1 MTLKTHEKKRIEI
14 MIEAAALYRI
24 IEVLDRFGV
33 TGYTVLPA
41 LAGRGMSGDWQRDDA
56 FGDTARIVSVVCI
69 TDPSKEEDVL
79 LATKD
84 IVERYIG
91 IVSVCDVK
99 VLRSEHF

>member
-1 MTLKTHEKKRIEI
+1 
-14 MIEAAALYRI
+14 MIEAEDLNRI
-24 IEVLDRFGV
+24 VEVLDRFGV

-41 LAGRGMSGDWQRDDA
+41 LAGRGMSGDWQRDDV

-69 TDPSKEEDVL
+69 TDRSKKDDVL
-79 LATKD
+79 LAVRG

-91 IVSVCDVK
+91 IVSVCDVE

>member
-1 MTLKTHEKKRIEI
+1 MTLKTHKKKAHRNHDRSGS
-14 MIEAAALYRI
+14 AASDYRS
-24 IEVLDRFGV
+24 LDRFGV

-41 LAGRGMSGDWQRDDA
+41 LAGRGMSSDWQRDDA

-69 TDPSKEEDVL
+69 TDPSREEDVL

-84 IVERYIG
+84 IVERFIG
-91 IVSVCDVK
+91 IVSVCDVE